1 MPRDSAIA
9 TNLAL
14 GALAG
19 AVGVWALDR
28 VDWSMWN
35 RESPETRAR
44 TRAVRPYGLDPAR
57 VIARRA
63 ADLLP
68 TEATAGQIA
77 TAGNAIHFA
86 IGVSPAIAY
95 GALRPRLPWIAAG
108 RGSLFGLSLFLL
120 KDEGLNTLLKLG
132 ARPQD
137 YPWQDHARGI
147 VAHTVYGLVVDTVL
161 SLFQDRK
168 RD

>member
-1 MPRDSAIA
+1 MPRNSNIA
-9 TNLAL
+9 ADLAL

-28 VDWSMWN
+28 VDWAMWN
-35 RESPETRAR
+35 REAPETRAR
-44 TRAVRPYGLDPAR
+44 TKAVRPYGLDPAQ

-68 TEATAGQIA
+68 TKVTSGQIA

-95 GALRPRLPWIAAG
+95 GALRPRFPWIASG
-108 RGSLFGLSLFLL
+108 RGSLFGLSLFLFQ
-120 KDEGLNTLLKLG
+120 DEGLNTLLRLG

-137 YPWQDHARGI
+137 YLGRTTPAGSSPTPSTALRSTWC
-147 VAHTVYGLVVDTVL
+147 
-161 SLFQDRK
+161 
-168 RD
+168 